1 MPYIMRN
8 AQGRIIAVL
17 SEEAPG
23 AELLSADSPELR
35 AFLQNESPETRA
47 QKELVES
54 DLSMVRV
61 FEDLI
66 DILIEKGT
74 ILFTDFPEPAQQKM
88 LARRGLRKEFAYMD
102 NLFSPDD
109 FVAPDDE
116 GGEGGG
122 GGYL

>member
-1 MPYIMRN
+1 MPFIMRN
-8 AQGRIIAVL
+8 AKGNIIAVL

-23 AELLSADSPELR
+23 SELINADNPELR
-35 AFLQNESPETRA
+35 SFLQNESPETRA

-74 ILFTDFPEPAQQKM
+74 ILFTDFPEPAQKKM
-88 LARRGLRKEFAYMD
+88 LSRRGLRKEFAYMD

-109 FVAPDDE
+109 FSPPED
-116 GGEGGG
+116 GGGG

>member
-1 MPYIMRN
+1 MPYIMRS
-8 AQGRIIAVL
+8 ADGRIIAVL
-17 SEEAPG
+17 SEAAPG
-23 AELLSADSPELR
+23 AEQINADSPELR

-74 ILFTDFPEPAQQKM
+74 ILFTDFPEPAQKKM
-88 LARRGLRKEFAYMD
+88 LSRRGLRKEFAYMD

-109 FVAPDDE
+109 FSPPED
-116 GGEGGG
+116 GGGG

>member
-8 AQGRIIAVL
+8 AGGRIIAVL
-17 SEEAPG
+17 SEAAPG
-23 AELLSADSPELR
+23 AEQINADAAELR

-47 QKELVES
+47 QQELVQS

-66 DILIEKGT
+66 DVMIEKGL
-74 ILFTDFPEPAQQKM
+74 ILFTDFPEAAQQK
-88 LARRGLRKEFAYMD
+88 LLTRRGMRKEFAYMD

-109 FVAPDDE
+109 FSPPEDNDE
-116 GGEGGG
+116 GGGF
-122 GGYL
+122 L